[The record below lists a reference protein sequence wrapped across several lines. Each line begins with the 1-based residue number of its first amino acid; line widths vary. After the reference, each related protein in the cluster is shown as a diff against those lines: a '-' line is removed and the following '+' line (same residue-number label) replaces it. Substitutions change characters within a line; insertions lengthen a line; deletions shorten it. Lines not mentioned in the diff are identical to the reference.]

1 MVPYLTRRDI
11 LGGLLALGI
20 VGSILGLSS
29 AVTVRR
35 GPSCMDVVVEHQER
49 ASRFRDELARAAMAG
64 SQAECTAHRAYLA
77 ELEALDAK
85 TAACGLRGQNH
96 HGSSP
101 AYGADLAFQR
111 RLTASKCPSL

>member
-11 LGGLLALGI
+11 LGGLLALALVTSVLGAYLI
-20 VGSILGLSS
+20 VK
-29 AVTVRR
+29 R
-35 GPSCMDVVVEHQER
+35 GPSCMDVVAEHQER
-49 ASRFRDELARAAMAG
+49 ASRFRDELAKAALAG

-77 ELEALDAK
+77 ELEALDAR
-85 TAACGLRGQNH
+85 TAACGLRDQNH
-96 HGSSP
+96 HGTSP

>member
-20 VGSILGLSS
+20 VSMVLIFSFIS
-29 AVTVRR
+29 TRQEA
-35 GPSCMDVVVEHQER
+35 CMEVIVEHQER
-49 ASRFRDELARAAMAG
+49 ANRFRDELARAALAG

-85 TAACGLRGQNH
+85 TAACGLRDQNH
-96 HGSSP
+96 HGTSP

>member
-11 LGGLLALGI
+11 LGGLLALALVAMVLVFSLI
-20 VGSILGLSS
+20 P
-29 AVTVRR
+29 TRR
-35 GPSCMDVVVEHQER
+35 EACMDVVVEHQER
-49 ASRFRDELARAAMAG
+49 ASRFRDELARAALAG
-64 SQAECTAHRAYLA
+64 SQAECAAHRAYLA

-85 TAACGLRGQNH
+85 TGACGLRGQNH
-96 HGSSP
+96 HGTSP